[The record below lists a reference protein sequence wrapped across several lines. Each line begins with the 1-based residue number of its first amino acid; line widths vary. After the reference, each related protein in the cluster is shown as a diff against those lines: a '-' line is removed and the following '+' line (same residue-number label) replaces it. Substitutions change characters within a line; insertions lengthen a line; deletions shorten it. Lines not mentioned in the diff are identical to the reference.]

1 MKFGAA
7 LPTCAE
13 GAGYPI
19 GFAPPDVLA
28 TIAERAE
35 ALGFYAVMANDHLST
50 PNLNS
55 ARFLGQM
62 SCLVDHAAAVA

>member
-13 GAGYPI
+13 GLGYPI
-19 GFAPPDVLA
+19 GFASPDVLA
-28 TIAERAE
+28 GIAERAE

-50 PNLNS
+50 PTRS
-55 ARFLGQM
+55 AGPSIGRPT
-62 SCLVDHAAAVA
+62 STSR

>member
-19 GFAPPDVLA
+19 GFASPDALA
-28 TIAERAE
+28 RIAQHAE

-50 PNLNS
+50 PNP
-55 ARFLGQM
+55 
-62 SCLVDHAAAVA
+62 